1 MSVSNSKN
9 TLNEN
14 GGKEMSNKNTGN
26 ERIWS
31 GLGWGIFF
39 ILIGSLIFAGNRG
52 WLSEGEGWL
61 YFIIGLGGIGIIGF
75 LARYLTSRN
84 DRWSAFGGLITGV
97 CLVFTGTA
105 FLYGYGDW
113 WPLVFIPVGIAL
125 LVKALWS
132 RRSQSTTQ

>member
-1 MSVSNSKN
+1 MSVSNTKSP
-9 TLNEN
+9 LNEN
-14 GGKEMSNKNTGN
+14 GGKEMSNRNTGN

-31 GLGWGIFF
+31 GLGWGVFF

-52 WLSEGEGWL
+52 WLTEGEGWL

-75 LARYLTSRN
+75 LARCLTSRTN
-84 DRWSAFGGLITGV
+84 RWGAVGGLVTGI
-97 CLVFTGTA
+97 CLVYIGTT

-125 LVKALWS
+125 LVKAVRG
-132 RRSQSTTQ
+132 RRPESALP